1 MSTMFGHSEQPGL
14 NCARRGSGICSDWAG
29 ENWGTVRP
37 HTAKLRKGRAG
48 GSTFK
53 DQGTSVALTL
63 PLSAPAGMGR
73 AIHMQ
78 SSPSRGRRGVW
89 WRAHSRTSRAA
100 SGGHHGPCWT
110 RPCSVQ
116 ESRRSW
122 ESTGVKRQG
131 VRSAQTTQEPLE
143 VLTLA
148 KWLVIFSAMASPS
161 PTPSATPTGP
171 SNEPFPDFQEHL
183 LASVWSMRTLF
194 WCIPALALC
203 SWHISGLLRG
213 LFLNVSHELITM
225 NKCQATTFFQTQWW
239 DKLSIFCEGTSS
251 LTETDQKNVKHHR
264 LTHVTVSLPKHP
276 NFVYRFDQAW

>member
-116 ESRRSW
+116 ESRRSSRAQCTTKHLLCHSW
-122 ESTGVKRQG
+122 QQGKVGFSPVWSSSTWWLLSVLSLTGEQNDTEWAQKEWLQVRSRH
-131 VRSAQTTQEPLE
+131 RSAQSRQRRRKGAGKVAEL
-143 VLTLA
+143 
-148 KWLVIFSAMASPS
+148 
-161 PTPSATPTGP
+161 
-171 SNEPFPDFQEHL
+171 
-183 LASVWSMRTLF
+183 
-194 WCIPALALC
+194 
-203 SWHISGLLRG
+203 GL
-213 LFLNVSHELITM
+213 
-225 NKCQATTFFQTQWW
+225 
-239 DKLSIFCEGTSS
+239 
-251 LTETDQKNVKHHR
+251 QKEWK
-264 LTHVTVSLPKHP
+264 
-276 NFVYRFDQAW
+276 RF